1 MLAISPVPSFLALSL
16 HTTLRVKYRR
26 QESVRR
32 NWIPIGVRFDP
43 PKTLETLVEAGLA
56 TSPVS
61 SNKAA
66 YAAALAR
73 YKRLVRIGHTAEMIS
88 RWCKAFAS
96 RIWT

>member
-16 HTTLRVKYRR
+16 STTLRVKYTR
-26 QESVRR
+26 QESTSR
-32 NWIPIGVRFDP
+32 NWIIGVRLDP
-43 PKTLETLVEAGLA
+43 LKTLETLAEAGLA

-61 SNKAA
+61 SNKAG

-73 YKRLVRIGHTAEMIS
+73 YKRLVRIDHTAEMIA
-88 RWCKAFAS
+88 RWCKAYAL